1 MPFQAFLTGG
11 GEMGDRI
18 RAHDWTATPLGP
30 PQGWPASLRVAL
42 ALCLQSSFPT
52 AIYWGPELI
61 LLYNDAWSTIPGPR
75 HPGAL
80 GRPAREVW
88 ADIWDVVEPQL
99 AAVRATRTGFSTIDE
114 FLPMQRHGRPEE
126 TYWDYSFTPI
136 IDEQGGVCGV
146 FNQGREVTARVLQS
160 RRDRFLSELDDALR
174 GGADGGRVLDQGLAL
189 IGRTIGVDRA
199 GFAEI
204 DVEANEIAVLRCWTN
219 GLADISGRYPLD
231 MFGTGV
237 TERLCAGGIVRL
249 NDLEDPLLG
258 SADARAAHRAIGIEA
273 GLAAPLVRA
282 GQFEAALFV
291 HAARPREWTDHEAEL
306 LLLAVRRMWRDFAR
320 ARAEAALR
328 DSEERHRL
336 IFEQA
341 NDIMF
346 TADLDQVITAAN
358 PAAGAALG
366 VRPAELVGRRI
377 ADFLSP
383 GEFERTSAMLRRKLS
398 DGGTTRYDVGLAGP
412 GGRAMR
418 WQITSTLTLGTDG
431 QPLGLHAIA
440 RDVTEE
446 RAFEERQK
454 LLINEL
460 NHRVKNTLALVQA
473 LALQSFKAHR
483 DPAVASADFQS
494 RLAALAAAHDLLTRD
509 QWEGA
514 TLAELVDGAT
524 RPLARGAGRID
535 AAGPPIEVTPKAAVS
550 IVMALHELATNAT
563 KYGALSVPGGRVEI
577 RWTCADGRLNL
588 VWRERNGP
596 PVARPVTRG
605 FGIRMI
611 ERALASDL
619 AGAVEICFDPAG
631 LVCRI
636 DAPAE
641 ANLRKDAL

>member
-1 MPFQAFLTGG
+1 M
-11 GEMGDRI
+11 GERI
-18 RAHDWTATPLGP
+18 RAHDWAATPLGP
-30 PQGWPASLRVAL
+30 PQNWPGSLRVAL

-52 AIYWGPELI
+52 AIYWGPDLV

-75 HPGAL
+75 HPAAL
-80 GRPAREVW
+80 GRPARDVW
-88 ADIWDVVEPQL
+88 ADIWDVVEPQFTS
-99 AAVRATRTGFSTIDE
+99 VWNSRTGFSTIDE

-136 IDEQGGVCGV
+136 IDEQGRVCGV
-146 FNQGREVTARVLQS
+146 FNQGREVTGRVLQS

-174 GGADGGRVLDQGLAL
+174 GGADVAQVLDQGLKL
-189 IGRTIGVDRA
+189 IGRTMNVERA
-199 GFAEI
+199 GLAEI
-204 DVEANEIAVLRCWTN
+204 DAGAMVVLRCWTN
-219 GLADISGRYPLD
+219 GLADITGRYPLNL
-231 MFGTGV
+231 FGGQV
-237 TERLCAGGIVRL
+237 TDRLASGGLVRL
-249 NDLEDPLLG
+249 NDLDDPLLDTP
-258 SADARAAHRAIGIEA
+258 ATRAAYRAIGVGA
-273 GLAAPLVRA
+273 GLAAPLVR
-282 GQFEAALFV
+282 GDGFEAALFV
-291 HAARPREWTDHEAEL
+291 HAAAPRFWTDQEAEL
-306 LLLAVRRMWRDFAR
+306 IQLAVRRMWRDIAR
-320 ARAEAALR
+320 VRAEAALR

-366 VRPAELVGRRI
+366 IPPADLVGRKI

-398 DGGTTRYDVGLAGP
+398 AGGTTRYDVELAGP
-412 GGRAMR
+412 AGRRMR
-418 WQITSTLTLGTDG
+418 WQVSSTLTLGTDG
-431 QPLGLHAIA
+431 QPLGLHAVA

-446 RAFEERQK
+446 RAFEDRQK

-473 LALQSFKAHR
+473 LALQSFKAGR
-483 DPAVASADFQS
+483 DPEIAAADFQS

-524 RPLARGAGRID
+524 RPLARGAGRVD
-535 AAGPPIEVTPKAAVS
+535 AAGPPVEVTPKAAVS
-550 IVMALHELATNAT
+550 IVMALHELSTNAT
-563 KYGALSVPGGRVEI
+563 KYGALSTADGQVEI
-577 RWTCADGRLNL
+577 RWSRTDDRLRL
-588 VWRERNGP
+588 VWREQGGP
-596 PVARPVTRG
+596 PVAPPTSRG

-619 AGAVEICFDPAG
+619 AGHVEICFDPAG

-636 DAPAE
+636 DAPAD